1 MNGTSWLID
10 SRRIAT
16 KIKNASGSLDPSKQK
31 WVSNPSK
38 ECPRCSYV
46 LDNSDVVHQWP
57 GLPKGVKFDPSDQE
71 LLWHLLA
78 KHGKPGVKPH
88 PFIDEFIPTVEEDDG
103 ICYTHPQK
111 LPGVKQDGSVSHFF
125 HRTFKAYN
133 TGTRKRRKI
142 NTDDL
147 ADIRWHKT
155 GKTKPVLVDGAHLG
169 CKKIMVLYMNT
180 VKGGR
185 PKKTNWVMHQYH
197 LGTGE
202 DEKDGEY
209 VVSKLFLQQQSK
221 PGEKNVQELTSVGA
235 MESIA
240 PVAVLPDS
248 PPLPSEED
256 VATNQEVAQNQD
268 HIPYQVDE
276 NFEINNEANEAR
288 KNVPSLEDTAE
299 NCEINNEANAAEENV
314 PSLENTAEE
323 IVPSEENVAS
333 EKPEDGDIPQ
343 SQDLKM
349 WEGDSQFELLDS
361 QQLAE
366 GIAICDEFLLSQS
379 QTSCGGGDEPKEIK
393 PRLAV
398 YAHLPAEDFKKDLEE
413 CQRLEPTANE
423 NHELDNTN
431 EFRLSQIEFSQ
442 DSFTTWAGGRMI
454 DD

>member
-1 MNGTSWLID
+1 MNGTSWIID

-31 WVSNPSK
+31 WVSNPCK

-46 LDNSDVVHQWP
+46 IDNSDVVHQWP

-78 KHGKPGVKPH
+78 KHGKAGAKPH
-88 PFIDEFIPTVEEDDG
+88 PFIDEFIPTVEEVDG
-103 ICYTHPQK
+103 ICYTHPRK

-155 GKTKPVLVDGAHLG
+155 GKTKPVLVDGEHLG
-169 CKKIMVLYMNT
+169 CKKIMVLYMNP

-185 PKKTNWVMHQYH
+185 PEKTNWVMHQYH

-209 VVSKLFLQQQSK
+209 VVSKLFFQQQSK
-221 PGEKNVQELTSVGA
+221 PGEKNAQLTSVGSV
-235 MESIA
+235 EYIA
-240 PVAVLPDS
+240 AEAGLPDS

-256 VATNQEVAQNQD
+256 VGANQEVAQNPE
-268 HIPYQVDE
+268 HMPLQV
-276 NFEINNEANEAR
+276 N
-288 KNVPSLEDTAE
+288 E
-299 NCEINNEANAAEENV
+299 NCEINNGENAAEENV
-314 PSLENTAEE
+314 PSEN
-323 IVPSEENVAS
+323 
-333 EKPEDGDIPQ
+333 PEDGDNPQ
-343 SQDLKM
+343 SQDPKL

-366 GIAICDEFLLSQS
+366 GLALCDEFLQSQS
-379 QTSCGGGDEPKEIK
+379 QTSCAGDEPKEIK

-398 YAHLPAEDFKKDLEE
+398 YAQLPAEDFKKDLEE
-413 CQRLEPTANE
+413 CQRLEPADNE
-423 NHELDNTN
+423 NLELDNTN

-442 DSFTTWAGGRMI
+442 DSFTTWAGGKMI

>member
-1 MNGTSWLID
+1 MNGTSWIID

-31 WVSNPSK
+31 WVSNPCK

-46 LDNSDVVHQWP
+46 IDNSDVVHQWP

-78 KHGKPGVKPH
+78 KHGKAGAKPH
-88 PFIDEFIPTVEEDDG
+88 PFIDEFIPTVEEVDG
-103 ICYTHPQK
+103 ICYTHPRK

-155 GKTKPVLVDGAHLG
+155 GKTKPVLVDGEHLG
-169 CKKIMVLYMNT
+169 CKKIMVLYMNP

-185 PKKTNWVMHQYH
+185 PEKTNWVMHQYH

-209 VVSKLFLQQQSK
+209 VVSKLFFQQQSK
-221 PGEKNVQELTSVGA
+221 PGEKNAQLTSVGSV
-235 MESIA
+235 EYIA
-240 PVAVLPDS
+240 AEAGLPDS

-256 VATNQEVAQNQD
+256 VGANQEVAQNPE
-268 HIPYQVDE
+268 HIPLQV
-276 NFEINNEANEAR
+276 N
-288 KNVPSLEDTAE
+288 E
-299 NCEINNEANAAEENV
+299 NCEINNGENAAEENV
-314 PSLENTAEE
+314 PSEN
-323 IVPSEENVAS
+323 
-333 EKPEDGDIPQ
+333 PEDGDNPQ
-343 SQDLKM
+343 SQDPKL

-366 GIAICDEFLLSQS
+366 GLALCDEFLQSQS
-379 QTSCGGGDEPKEIK
+379 QTSCAGDEPKEIK

-398 YAHLPAEDFKKDLEE
+398 YAQLPAEDFKKDLEE
-413 CQRLEPTANE
+413 CQRLEPADNE
-423 NHELDNTN
+423 NLELDNTN

-442 DSFTTWAGGRMI
+442 DSFTTWAGGKMI